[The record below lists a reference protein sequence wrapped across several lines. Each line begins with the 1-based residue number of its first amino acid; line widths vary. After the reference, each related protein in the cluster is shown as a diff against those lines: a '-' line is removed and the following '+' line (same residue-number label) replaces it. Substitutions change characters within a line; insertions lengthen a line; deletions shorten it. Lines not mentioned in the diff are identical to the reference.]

1 MKIQVTQ
8 TEITAALKQYIVA
21 KGISL
26 EGKQV
31 DITFTAGRKEAGLSA
46 ELTIED
52 ADGAVQAEVLPA
64 VVKPALAVVSAPAV
78 EAAPVAETPEPV
90 VAEDFADAQA
100 EAEAATAPVKTTSL
114 FS

>member
-1 MKIQVTQ
+1 MQLERDIMQIKNIAL
-8 TEITAALKQYIVA
+8 TAAIVA
-21 KGISL
+21 AL
-26 EGKQV
+26 A
-31 DITFTAGRKEAGLSA
+31 FAGCAKKEEA
-46 ELTIED
+46 
-52 ADGAVQAEVLPA
+52 PA
-64 VVKPALAVVSAPAV
+64 VEAPAV